1 MRCVAF
7 TKGSTTRRLAADLA
21 RTMSLASLAAFAA
34 VLPTSTHAQGRGV
47 SAPRPVARAATGLAA
62 DSVARQTIAPGVEH
76 ARYVRNAGPLIINVV
91 RIDRRTA
98 SVSIEH
104 GRAKD
109 ALTGRETTS
118 SIVQRRSAKGAQVL
132 VAVNADFFNLKTGE
146 SENNQVVAGEWW
158 KGQKVTD
165 SPYDTF
171 RNPHIQFGVDGRGA
185 PLIDRFVFEG
195 VAMGGGHRLPILTLN
210 SNPSGT
216 PEGTA
221 FYTWRFGTVTPRDTS
236 RATAELALIEAGHR
250 GDTLMYVRRGAP
262 VGNSGS
268 LIPPLGA
275 VLAGYGPR
283 SKEVAAF
290 ANADT
295 IRVLMGVGPT
305 QSRAPLDVVI
315 GGWPRILRDGV
326 DVSSR
331 AAADEGTISRNAE
344 ARHPRTAVGFSR
356 DSSVLYL
363 VTVDGRS
370 AKSVGVTLEELSG
383 LMHELGAAHAMNFD
397 GGGSTTMVVRGKIV
411 NTPSDPTGEREIGSA
426 LLVLAKTKP

>member
-34 VLPTSTHAQGRGV
+34 VLPTSTDAQGRGV
-47 SAPRPVARAATGLAA
+47 SAPRPVARAASAATRLAA

-118 SIVQRRSAKGAQVL
+118 SIVQRRTAKGAQVL

-262 VGNSGS
+262 
-268 LIPPLGA
+268 
-275 VLAGYGPR
+275 
-283 SKEVAAF
+283 
-290 ANADT
+290 
-295 IRVLMGVGPT
+295 
-305 QSRAPLDVVI
+305 LDVVI